1 MMYCKLYQHNFG
13 HLSLIHHSSLQVL
26 TMQSTTEAHREEP
39 PSPPQL
45 PFRSLSELMTE
56 HFQAYGSGIRNA
68 ILEGV
73 KEINNDIPYPQ
84 QTLRAQATQT
94 LLEKSI
100 LALYFGTE
108 ENANVFCKTFLS
120 NFDHCFS
127 GSTVLAAICYG
138 KDMKHG
144 TKTHLYLLL
153 VGWIRCA
160 HNHRI
165 GF

>member
-1 MMYCKLYQHNFG
+1 MTYCKLYQHNFG

-56 HFQAYGSGIRNA
+56 HFQAYGSSIRIA

-84 QTLRAQATQT
+84 QTLRAQAIKLCWKRVFWRYISVLKKMRMCFAKRFCQISITASVGRQC
-94 LLEKSI
+94 LLQSVTEKI
-100 LALYFGTE
+100 
-108 ENANVFCKTFLS
+108 
-120 NFDHCFS
+120 
-127 GSTVLAAICYG
+127 
-138 KDMKHG
+138 
-144 TKTHLYLLL
+144 
-153 VGWIRCA
+153 
-160 HNHRI
+160 
-165 GF
+165 